1 MIFKPTP
8 LEGAYVIELECKQ
21 DSRGFF
27 ARAYCEKE
35 FAEAGLI
42 TSMVQCNI
50 AHNSQRGTVRGMH
63 WRSHAFPEAKVVRAI
78 RGAIWD
84 VIVDLRP
91 ESKTFLQSFGLEL
104 SAENHRA
111 LYVPHRFA
119 HGFQTLVEC
128 SEVFYQMSEFYD
140 PSFDCGVRWNDPL
153 IAIQWPLPIE
163 AIHDRDA
170 NYPNLNLDELG

>member
-1 MIFKPTP
+1 MIFTPTP
-8 LEGAYVIELECKQ
+8 LEGAYVIDLECRQ

-35 FAEAGLI
+35 FAAAGLI
-42 TSMVQCNI
+42 SSMVQCNI
-50 AHNSQRGTVRGMH
+50 ACNTQKGTVRGMH
-63 WRSHAFPEAKVVRAI
+63 WRSAVFPEAKVVRAV

-91 ESKTFLQSFGLEL
+91 ESKTFLQSFGIEL
-104 SAENHRA
+104 SAENRRA
-111 LYVPHRFA
+111 LYVPPRFA

-140 PSFDCGVRWNDPL
+140 PSFDCGMRWNDPM
-153 IAIQWPLPIE
+153 ISIHWPLPIE
-163 AIHDRDA
+163 SIHDRDA
-170 NYPNLNLDELG
+170 NYADLNVRELN